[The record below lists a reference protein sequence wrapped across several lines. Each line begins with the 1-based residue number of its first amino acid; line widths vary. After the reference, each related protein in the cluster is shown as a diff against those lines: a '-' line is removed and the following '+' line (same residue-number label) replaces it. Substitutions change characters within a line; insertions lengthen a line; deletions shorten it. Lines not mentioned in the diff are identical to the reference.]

1 MAACPA
7 SRQVAEPVTVFRP
20 CPQMATIYF
29 ITGTDTGVGKTVLTA
44 LLVRHLRAAGVRAVA
59 VKPLCSGGREDAE
72 ALRQAQGGLLTL
84 DEINPW
90 HFQAPLAPVL
100 AARIEGRKVLK
111 QELLSYLGAWAA
123 RCDVLLVEGAGGL
136 LSPLGEGFD
145 ARDLIGSLSARAI
158 VAAPNRLG
166 TVNQVRLVL
175 AALPF
180 DSARTSRVALTSIAP
195 PNRATRTNA
204 DLLAEYMAPSRIALV
219 PRVSWPG
226 VLERGAMP
234 VSVARAFSKWDFK
247 NGNRA

>member
-1 MAACPA
+1 
-7 SRQVAEPVTVFRP
+7 
-20 CPQMATIYF
+20 MATIYF

-44 LLVRHLRAAGVRAVA
+44 LLLRYLRADGIRAVA

-72 ALRQAQGGLLTL
+72 ALRRAQGGLFTL

-90 HFQAPLAPVL
+90 HFRAPLAPVL

-111 QELLSYLGAWAA
+111 QELLSFLEAWAA

-145 ARDLIGSLSARAI
+145 ARDLIDKLSAQTI

-175 AALPF
+175 AALPVV
-180 DSARTSRVALTSIAP
+180 SARISRVALMNTGPST
-195 PNRATRTNA
+195 RAMRTNA
-204 DLLAEYMAPSRIALV
+204 ELLAEYMAPSRIALI
-219 PRVSWPG
+219 PRVNWPD

-234 VSVARAFSKWDFK
+234 VAVGRALKKWVFRT
-247 NGNRA
+247 GNRA